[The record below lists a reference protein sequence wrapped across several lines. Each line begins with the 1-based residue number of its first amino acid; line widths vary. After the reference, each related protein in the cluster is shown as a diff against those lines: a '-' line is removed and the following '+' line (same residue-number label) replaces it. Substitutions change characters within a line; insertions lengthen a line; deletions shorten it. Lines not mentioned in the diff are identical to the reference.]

1 MKKNM
6 KKNIF
11 VMALTLLLT
20 ACGSNSSDITVATV
34 GDYAIT
40 KSQFEF
46 YLNSVKQ
53 QMQGTELSSDEDWE
67 TMEIDG
73 KKAIDVAKD
82 QALNIALTNIAYIEI
97 FENEGYKLD
106 SKGKDSI
113 KESKDNIVSQYDQN
127 GGYDAFLEQ
136 NSIDDDFVDLLC
148 ESMYC
153 SDILYEK
160 FSADYQ
166 LDENKVNEFFTDNA
180 SELSS
185 YRTAK
190 HVLILTQ
197 DMETGEAYDDAKK
210 AEAKQIA
217 QGIYQK
223 ALKGEDFDSL
233 VSKYSE
239 DPGSLTN
246 PDGYTFTD
254 GEMVE
259 EFQNCVDSLKVGEIG
274 FVESSYGYHII
285 KRLELNTDYF
295 RPTIEN
301 SITTQDFNEYI
312 KTKISQYSIT
322 LEEQAAI
329 DEIK

>member
-20 ACGSNSSDITVATV
+20 ACGGNSSDITVATV

-46 YLNSVKQ
+46 YLNRVKQ

-73 KKAIDVAKD
+73 KKAIDVAKE
-82 QALNIALTNIAYIEI
+82 QALNIAMTNIAYIEI

-106 SKGKDSI
+106 SEGKDSI
-113 KESKDNIVSQYDQN
+113 KESKDTIVSQYDQN

-136 NSIDDDFVDLLC
+136 NGIDDDFVDLLC

-153 SDILYEK
+153 SEILYEN
-160 FSADYQ
+160 FSKDYQ
-166 LDENKVNEFFTDNA
+166 LDENKVNEFFTENA
-180 SELSS
+180 SELSN

-197 DMETGEAYDDAKK
+197 NMETGEVYDDAKK
-210 AEAKQIA
+210 AEANKKA
-217 QGIYQK
+217 QDIYQR
-223 ALKGEDFDSL
+223 ALKGEDFDTL
-233 VSKYSE
+233 VSENSE

-246 PDGYTFTD
+246 PGGYTFTD

-259 EFQNCVDSLKVGEIG
+259 EFQNCVDSLKAGEIG
-274 FVESSYGYHII
+274 FVESSYGYHIV

-295 RPTIEN
+295 RPTIEKN
-301 SITTQDFNEYI
+301 ITAQDFNEYI

-322 LEEQAAI
+322 LQEQAAI